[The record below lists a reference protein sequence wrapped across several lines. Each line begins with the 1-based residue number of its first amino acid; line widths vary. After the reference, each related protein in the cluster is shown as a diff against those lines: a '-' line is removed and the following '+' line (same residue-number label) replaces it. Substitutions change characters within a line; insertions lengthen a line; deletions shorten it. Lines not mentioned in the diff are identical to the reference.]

1 MEEKKEKKEEV
12 YWLTNSPPVEP
23 TRCVRDG
30 FSLNAANRLGSC
42 FFRNSYVVKK
52 VAAIDTDVSKKNL
65 CTGLRGRRTTYIPEH
80 SQLRPSLHLY
90 KHP

>member
-30 FSLNAANRLGSC
+30 FSLKAANRLGSC

-52 VAAIDTDVSKKNL
+52 VAAIDTDVSKTALHRAERKENDSHPGAL
-65 CTGLRGRRTTYIPEH
+65 PAPTIPTP
-80 SQLRPSLHLY
+80 L
-90 KHP
+90 